1 MSTIAKE
8 VKDHRSR
15 DSAPVEQ
22 EQTTTETSKSS
33 NSTSSSDSSR
43 KYFSKHNRQELVLH
57 TDTQMLR
64 KEPRNTIFD
73 ENGALS
79 E

>member
-15 DSAPVEQ
+15 DSAPVEK
-22 EQTTTETSKSS
+22 ERTTTETSKSS

-43 KYFSKHNRQELVLH
+43 KYLSKHNRQELVLH
-57 TDTQMLR
+57 ADTQMLR

>member
-8 VKDHRSR
+8 AKDHRSR

-22 EQTTTETSKSS
+22 ERTTTETS
-33 NSTSSSDSSR
+33 NSTSLSDSSR
-43 KYFSKHNRQELVLH
+43 RYFSKHNRQELVLH
-57 TDTQMLR
+57 ADTQTLR